1 MKKTNLLVI
10 TMLSMSLMFAG
21 SAFAQSASTTANCCG
36 KAKCANKAVCPKAK
50 AKGAKKGFKKAECKQ
65 FSEDTLKVKKADTK
79 K

>member
-21 SAFAQSASTTANCCG
+21 SAFAQSASTTANCSG

-50 AKGAKKGFKKAECKQ
+50 GAKKGFKKAACKQ